1 MSVQILYFASLREA
15 FGLGQESIDLPAG
28 VATVGALRDWLVSER
43 GRALLATAK
52 NLRCAVNQEMTGF
65 GDAVADGDEVAFFPP
80 VTGG

>member
-15 FGLGQESIDLPAG
+15 FGLGQESLDLPTE
-28 VATVGALRDWLVSER
+28 VSTVGQLRDWLVREQ

-52 NLRCAVNQEMTGF
+52 NLRCAVNQEMSGF
-65 GDAVADGDEVAFFPP
+65 GAAVGDGDEVAFFPP